1 MAHSEPHH
9 HWEGVW
15 SDKAPDQVSWYQS
28 EPGRSLEW
36 IQTICPDREGAIV
49 DVGGGASTLVDHLLK
64 QGYTNLTVLDIA
76 KSALERAKKRLGQT
90 AGQVTWRV
98 GDVTQAELGGSYD
111 LWHDRAVFHFLVD
124 PDDRAAYKIALL
136 RSLAP
141 RGHVILAT
149 FALDGPEKCS
159 GLPVERYDAEG
170 LLRELGDG
178 FEKVQEAREEH
189 KTPWGDV
196 QPFQFVHLKRT
207 G

>member
-9 HWEGVW
+9 HWERVW
-15 SDKAPDQVSWYQS
+15 SDKAPDQVSWYQD

-36 IQTICPDREGAIV
+36 IQSINPDREGAIV
-49 DVGGGASTLVDHLLK
+49 DVGGGASTLVDHLLE
-64 QGYTNLTVLDIA
+64 QGYTNVTVLDIA
-76 KSALERAKKRLGQT
+76 KNALERAKKRLGQT
-90 AGQVTWRV
+90 AAQVTWRV
-98 GDVTQAELGGSYD
+98 ADVIQAELGGPYH

-124 PDDRAAYKIALL
+124 PDDRAAYRKVLL

-141 RGHVILAT
+141 GGHVILAT
-149 FALDGPEKCS
+149 FALDGSEKCS

-170 LLRELGDG
+170 LLREIGDG

-196 QPFQFVHLKRT
+196 QPFQFVHFKRT